1 MCPVVYI
8 SPLVK
13 RKLLEKKKR
22 EEKMVF
28 LVLSQLSELI
38 FIHPFAIHN
47 KKKNKKTK
55 TMAHKTKDTLKDRK
69 TAPKT

>member
-1 MCPVVYI
+1 
-8 SPLVK
+8 
-13 RKLLEKKKR
+13 
-22 EEKMVF
+22 MVF

-55 TMAHKTKDTLKDRK
+55 TMAHKTKDTL
-69 TAPKT
+69 TGGV